1 MADKR
6 TIPAIQLDIDDD
18 LTGSLDR
25 QINDQSPPLDQLE
38 SHSPTLTYTSY
49 FGNDTT
55 NSNSNNDRLMSPTIT
70 AITKPSMLSSGASK
84 KNSSSS
90 STSSHYLATQRS
102 YLFALLTCPDMA
114 AYLNNNDLPEDVY
127 HLPLPLSTLLSEA
140 KEEVIA
146 NQQQQQQHDGQQ
158 HQDDCGNSNKY
169 SALDQLGSLKEF
181 AWEASGHDLS
191 NMMPVLD
198 GLTKNEDQLGNII
211 NKQRLS

>member
-1 MADKR
+1 MTDKA
-6 TIPAIQLDIDDD
+6 TIPAIEMDIDDD
-18 LTGSLDR
+18 LTTSLDR
-25 QINDQSPPLDQLE
+25 QINDQSPPLDRLE
-38 SHSPTLTYTSY
+38 SHSPTLINTSY

-55 NSNSNNDRLMSPTIT
+55 NSNSNDDRLMSPTIT
-70 AITKPSMLSSGASK
+70 TITKPSMLS
-84 KNSSSS
+84 NSVPKSNSISS

-127 HLPLPLSTLLSEA
+127 RLPVPLSTLLSEA

-146 NQQQQQQHDGQQ
+146 NQQQQQQQQDGR
-158 HQDDCGNSNKY
+158 NSNKY
-169 SALDQLGSLKEF
+169 SALDQLHSLREF
-181 AWEASGHDLS
+181 AWAASGHDLS

-211 NKQRLS
+211 TKQRLS